1 MVLVD
6 TALVAATVAAAHC
19 STARAIQDTPVGH
32 SHGQEV
38 ADAAAA
44 GTDQGALVRR
54 MEVVVMVRRMEVV
67 VMVRRMAVVV
77 LGRHMEAAEMARRM
91 GVVAMARRMGVVA
104 MVRRMWGMAVSMEV

>member
-6 TALVAATVAAAHC
+6 TALVAVTVAAAHC

-54 MEVVVMVRRMEVV
+54 MKDVVMARRMEVV
-67 VMVRRMAVVV
+67 
-77 LGRHMEAAEMARRM
+77 EMARRM
-91 GVVAMARRMGVVA
+91 EVVAI
-104 MVRRMWGMAVSMEV
+104 VRCMWGMAVSKEV

>member
-6 TALVAATVAAAHC
+6 KALVAVTVAAAHC
-19 STARAIQDTPVGH
+19 SSAHAIQDMPVGH

-54 MEVVVMVRRMEVV
+54 MEVVGMACRMEVV
-67 VMVRRMAVVV
+67 GMA
-77 LGRHMEAAEMARRM
+77 RHMEVVEMVCCM
-91 GVVAMARRMGVVA
+91 EVVA
-104 MVRRMWGMAVSMEV
+104 MVRCMWGMAVSKEV